1 MRSFGLA
8 RLLAPLLAFA
18 VLWWA
23 QPETVAP
30 LLQARFPVNLGS
42 ADQPHELFVPAAAI
56 LLVSLA
62 LRFGLP
68 LILRLALL
76 LPYAAAALSHGVGP
90 RGPTFDPTR
99 DLPGDSF
106 APGSR
111 DDIAVDRA
119 IAAALAARNGAP
131 AEPRAQP
138 SAFAKAAPHSP
149 AAARAPMWP
158 FGRSDAAA

>member
-1 MRSFGLA
+1 MRSFGFA
-8 RLLAPLLAFA
+8 RLLAPLLALA
-18 VLWWA
+18 VFWWA
-23 QPETVAP
+23 QPEAFAP
-30 LLQARFPVNLGS
+30 FLRGGFPVNVGS
-42 ADQPHELFVPAAAI
+42 PGNSHELFVPAAAI